1 MGTET
6 NSPPPEVFTW
16 LRKEIAER
24 RQIRLDLIHAESSLA
39 EDLIPDSFELIE
51 LATAVEEHFG
61 VRIDFDEVVDIETLG
76 DFSNLI
82 ESKR

>member
-1 MGTET
+1 MGTEA

-24 RQIRLDLIHAESSLA
+24 RQIRIDLIQPESSLA

-51 LATAVEEHFG
+51 LATAVEQHFG
-61 VRIDFDEVVDIETLG
+61 VRIDFDEVADIDTLG
-76 DFSNLI
+76 DFSALI